1 MREHGPV
8 DAVSDGVD
16 VGDDRLEARVDGHA
30 AAVVLLDAD
39 LLQTEVVGV
48 RPPTHAHCDAAML
61 T

>member
-1 MREHGPV
+1 M

-48 RPPTHAHCDAAML
+48 RPPTHAHCDGAML

>member
-1 MREHGPV
+1 M

-16 VGDDRLEARVDGHA
+16 VGDDGLEARVDGHA

-48 RPPTHAHCDAAML
+48 RPPTHAHCGAVLM
-61 T
+61 